1 MVLALPSGVDL
12 ALPHFDSKVK
22 VTRSINY
29 KVKCARCA
37 GKFTMIFVRASG
49 CSGSYKD
56 PSAAPSHSHKA
67 STEYHTQSV
76 GKKFMSLEKMMDQ

>member
-1 MVLALPSGVDL
+1 MNASHERGMGE
-12 ALPHFDSKVK
+12 
-22 VTRSINY
+22 
-29 KVKCARCA
+29 CA